1 MTDLHRRAAASAA
14 RLTPEEIAARG
25 FAQAFRGFSET
36 EVRNFLKRVSDEV
49 AAMGERESGLAD
61 QVRELED
68 RLRHPAPVTEQ
79 QLLDNLGEETA
90 RVLRSAQD
98 AANEIRSRAEE
109 RAATLVREA
118 QDEASALRESSER
131 QATARLEDADRRATE
146 REQSAATEAATL
158 RDDSER
164 EARELHARTER
175 EIEEARA
182 AASALAESDL
192 ESAKANGR
200 AMVEEAREVRE
211 RVLADLDRR
220 RGLLQEQIDEL
231 RAGRDRLL
239 DAYRVVKRTLGE
251 ATDALADVEQHA
263 TAQLGGVPP
272 GIDVPPVTGEME
284 VLGIAGGAEAE
295 PANQPGSPQSEPS
308 PPDPAVPAEQSKV
321 AERSEPEG
329 QGDGGEISVDLT
341 ASEPTNEGSKTA
353 GETNDEGDGGA
364 DSGAAVDAL
373 FARLR
378 SSGGPDDAAAGS
390 VTASPV
396 ATEVLDRAES
406 PAPRATNG
414 EGTVT
419 VVEETVVIEAT
430 AEPEA
435 KGEASGAPEEELTG
449 DDALRSRRLRALRP
463 LSRELGRRAKRSL
476 QDEQNELLD
485 RLRTAKGKP
494 VATEMLAA
502 PDEREASWADV
513 IRGPL
518 GEAYAAA
525 RTTSGRAGTKSGVPD
540 EIVTSTAHL
549 LVDGL
554 RGRLLDAIDGVG
566 DNIDEIP
573 QRIGARYRDFRT
585 QELDA
590 ILGDSLSAA
599 WARGTFDAA
608 PKRARLRWV
617 PDTVGSC
624 PDCDDNALE
633 PTAKGQEFPTGQAFP
648 PAHPGCRCL
657 LAIDDVTTGR

>member
-1 MTDLHRRAAASAA
+1 MSDLHRRAAASAA
-14 RLTPEEIAARG
+14 RLTPDEIAARG

-49 AAMGERESGLAD
+49 AAMGERETTLAE

-68 RLRHPAPVTEQ
+68 RLRHPPPVTEQ
-79 QLLDNLGEETA
+79 QLLDSLGEETA

-98 AANEIRSRAEE
+98 AASEIRSRAEE

-118 QDEASALRESSER
+118 QDEAAALRESSER

-146 REQSAATEAATL
+146 REQNAATEAATL

-192 ESAKANGR
+192 EAAKASGR
-200 AMVEEAREVRE
+200 AMVEEARAVRE

-251 ATDALADVEQHA
+251 ATDALADVEAHA
-263 TAQLGGVPP
+263 TSKLGAAAPAL
-272 GIDVPPVTGEME
+272 DVPPVTGELE
-284 VLGIAGGAEAE
+284 VLGTAGGATAEQPTPEPSESSEPLENTQSPASPAAE
-295 PANQPGSPQSEPS
+295 P
-308 PPDPAVPAEQSKV
+308 
-321 AERSEPEG
+321 G
-329 QGDGGEISVDLT
+329 QAGDRGEVDLT
-341 ASEPTNEGSKTA
+341 AAEPGEHDAGSPT
-353 GETNDEGDGGA
+353 GDQGDKGDDNA

-378 SSGGPDDAAAGS
+378 SADRPENASGEA
-390 VTASPV
+390 VTASAPV
-396 ATEVLDRAES
+396 ATEVLERTEG
-406 PAPRATNG
+406 PAPQASNG
-414 EGTVT
+414 EGAVT
-419 VVEETVVIEAT
+419 VVEETVVVT
-430 AEPEA
+430 TGSSAEPD
-435 KGEASGAPEEELTG
+435 ASDTPEEELTG
-449 DDALRSRRLRALRP
+449 DDALRERRLRALRP

-485 RLRTAKGKP
+485 RLRTAKAKP
-494 VATEMLAA
+494 VAAEALAA
-502 PDEREASWADV
+502 AEERESSWADV

-525 RTTSGRAGTKSGVPD
+525 RVAAGRAGAKSAVPD

-549 LVDGL
+549 LVDGM
-554 RGRLLDAIDGVG
+554 RGRLVDAIDGVG
-566 DNIDEIP
+566 DNVDEIP

-617 PDTVGSC
+617 PDSVGSC

-633 PTAKGQEFPTGQAFP
+633 PTAKGQEFPTGQQFP

-657 LAIDDVTTGR
+657 LAIDDGTTGR